1 MSVCPA
7 RCRCHLA
14 GAVCVLLWSKRA
26 SRRAGGQGEAELEV
40 VSGRPR
46 RPCEALRQASAL
58 GGRPLGATAPCCLA
72 TSARRLAIGC
82 AQRRQGRRPMGRC
95 LAVRERRCHSA
106 GWVTWCW
113 VCWGCGTAAMAA
125 RRRGGLLVAPEE
137 SFCVQLSVFSSL
149 CDPGGVRHRAACG
162 VFFTVA
168 LRSSSSC
175 SFRGSLHHFSPEES
189 FVVQLLVLF

>member
-7 RCRCHLA
+7 QCRCHLA
-14 GAVCVLLWSKRA
+14 AAVCVLLWSKRA

-40 VSGRPR
+40 ASGRPR

-72 TSARRLAIGC
+72 TSASGLAIGC
-82 AQRRQGRRPMGRC
+82 AQRRRGRRPMGRR

-113 VCWGCGTAAMAA
+113 VCWGCGTPAMAA

-137 SFCVQLSVFSSL
+137 SFCVQLSVFASL
-149 CDPGGVRHRAACG
+149 CDPGGVRHRG
-162 VFFTVA
+162 
-168 LRSSSSC
+168 
-175 SFRGSLHHFSPEES
+175 PEEFFIVHLS
-189 FVVQLLVLF
+189 RFSSALFP